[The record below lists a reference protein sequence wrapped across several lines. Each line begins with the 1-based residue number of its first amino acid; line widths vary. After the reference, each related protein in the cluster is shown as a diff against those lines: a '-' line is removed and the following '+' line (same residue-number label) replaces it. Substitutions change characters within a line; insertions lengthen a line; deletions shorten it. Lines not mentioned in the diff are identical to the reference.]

1 MSAEDAR
8 EGFLARWSRRKRAA
22 REGAPEEPPSAP
34 EAAASSPV
42 TSTADP
48 QPAAKTRGE
57 GEEIDLSFLP
67 KIEDIT
73 PETDLRPFFA
83 KGVPV
88 ALREAALAR
97 MWSVDPKIRDF
108 VGPAD
113 YAWDFN
119 APGGVPGF
127 SLDLPEEAKAL
138 AKRLL
143 GIDRE
148 EEEKR
153 QQAGTSATESA
164 VEGAGEQGQ
173 QQAVA
178 AGTEPAGP
186 PPAFVPPALLPAEPP
201 EAAAEA
207 NATPPPPPRRRH
219 GSALPV

>member
-22 REGAPEEPPSAP
+22 REGTPEEPPSAP
-34 EAAASSPV
+34 QAAASPPGSSAADSP
-42 TSTADP
+42 
-48 QPAAKTRGE
+48 PAAEAKDE

-97 MWSVDPKIRDF
+97 MWSLDPKIRDF

-153 QQAGTSATESA
+153 QQAAASPAESA
-164 VEGAGEQGQ
+164 AAGAVEQGQ
-173 QQAVA
+173 QPTVVA
-178 AGTEPAGP
+178 GVEPAGP
-186 PPAFVPPALLPAEPP
+186 PPAFVPPALLPAKPQ
-201 EAAAEA
+201 EAAETDAA
-207 NATPPPPPRRRH
+207 PPPPPRRRH

>member
-8 EGFLARWSRRKRAA
+8 EGFLARWSRRKRAV
-22 REGAPEEPPSAP
+22 REAAPEKPPSAP
-34 EAAASSPV
+34 AAASPPPVASVGASP
-42 TSTADP
+42 
-48 QPAAKTRGE
+48 PAAETRGE

-97 MWSVDPKIRDF
+97 MWSLDPKIRDF

-148 EEEKR
+148 EDEKR
-153 QQAGTSATESA
+153 QQAAASAAESA
-164 VEGAGEQGQ
+164 
-173 QQAVA
+173 A
-178 AGTEPAGP
+178 AGAVEQEQPQAGAAGAEPAGP

-201 EAAAEA
+201 EPAKAD
-207 NATPPPPPRRRH
+207 ATPPPPPRRRH